1 VVVEL
6 DVERGRRAR
15 RGRLLDRVRA
25 QAPKIDPALAAAVRR
40 MREERGLSRE
50 ALAFRCGISPA
61 SLEGIEGAQ
70 LEPNWSTV
78 RGLVRGMD
86 AALVELVAAVEGR
99 GSGPRRGERRL
110 TELLAE
116 LTAVRQLARELRAA
130 EGGAQDS
137 AIPSPTQP

>member
-1 VVVEL
+1 
-6 DVERGRRAR
+6 
-15 RGRLLDRVRA
+15 
-25 QAPKIDPALAAAVRR
+25 

-50 ALAFRCGISPA
+50 ALAFRAGISPA
-61 SLEGIEGAQ
+61 SLEGIEGAE
-70 LEPNWSTV
+70 LEPGWSTV

-116 LTAVRQLARELRAA
+116 LTAVRQLARELRAE
-130 EGGAQDS
+130 EGGAQHS
-137 AIPSPTQP
+137 AVPSPTRP